1 MKSMLKV
8 VSLLLLAVLL
18 FASCSKSTDPADVD
32 IFAGTFKGK
41 ISYRDGDKNITQ
53 DNGSVFV
60 TKVGTRYDF
69 RFSDGI
75 PDLTGV
81 EFEKKDDNTMVNI
94 GSSGTGV
101 ITINKDKLVIG
112 FTRNNQVWGADC
124 TR

>member
-41 ISYRDGDKNITQ
+41 ISYSDGTTNVTKSD
-53 DNGSVFV
+53 GSVFV

>member
-1 MKSMLKV
+1 MKSIL
-8 VSLLLLAVLL
+8 SIIGAVLL
-18 FASCSKSTDPADVD
+18 ATVLFVACSKDKDPADTD

-41 ISYRDGDKNITQ
+41 IGYLDAEKNISQ

-60 TKVGTRYDF
+60 TKIGTRYDF

-81 EFEKKDDNTMVNI
+81 EFEKKDDNTMISI
-94 GSSGTGV
+94 GSSGTGL

-112 FTRNNQVWGADC
+112 FTRDKKTWTADC
-124 TR
+124 NR